1 MTFVLLQYATLRLPA
16 AKVMAYTYLVPSWV
30 ILWEIALHGD
40 LPLGLVLVGVAM
52 TVLSLWLLLK
62 D

>member
-1 MTFVLLQYATLRLPA
+1 
-16 AKVMAYTYLVPSWV
+16 V

-40 LPLGLVLVGVAM
+40 LPMGLVLVGVAM